1 MTIGI
6 TLNHDLDYNMEPI
19 KDTLA
24 NFTTITALGAVLM
37 DWTNVIT
44 FFLVFTGVLLNL
56 SRLYDWWISRDKSRV
71 KKHTPRK

>member
-1 MTIGI
+1 
-6 TLNHDLDYNMEPI
+6 MEPI

-44 FFLVFTGVLLNL
+44 FFLVLTGVLLNM
-56 SRLYDWWISRDKSRV
+56 SRLYDWWMTRDKSRV
-71 KKHTPRK
+71 KKR